1 MLTEL
6 AGDTALQVM
15 LLHWPWQ
22 NAGLKAI
29 RNAALPARCPRPLP
43 PRHHLF
49 PGLLPCFLAFLSLPC
64 LLLPPVPPW
73 KLSQLPLRLPP
84 VAASPSR
91 SSVPLLTR
99 CDLLG
104 FQVLPLAALFSRY
117 VHVQTLKTG
126 VVTGPARLCRPV
138 TFTVADPPRAATASS
153 LGSAG
158 VTGTVMSMQR
168 AGVLAGGSS
177 MTGPQR
183 GFCERRRREGRGVY
197 WRLPQGGEL

>member
-1 MLTEL
+1 MLREL

-15 LLHWPWQ
+15 FCTGPGRTRASRPSGMLHCQ
-22 NAGLKAI
+22 QGA
-29 RNAALPARCPRPLP
+29 PAFP

-84 VAASPSR
+84 VVASPSR

-104 FQVLPLAALFSRY
+104 FQFLPLAALFSCHF
-117 VHVQTLKTG
+117 HVQTLKTG
-126 VVTGPARLCRPV
+126 IVTGPARLCRPV
-138 TFTVADPPRAATASS
+138 IFTVADPPWAATASS

-158 VTGTVMSMQR
+158 VRATVMSMQR
-168 AGVLAGGSS
+168 AGMLASESS
-177 MTGPQR
+177 MTGPQ
-183 GFCERRRREGRGVY
+183 
-197 WRLPQGGEL
+197 